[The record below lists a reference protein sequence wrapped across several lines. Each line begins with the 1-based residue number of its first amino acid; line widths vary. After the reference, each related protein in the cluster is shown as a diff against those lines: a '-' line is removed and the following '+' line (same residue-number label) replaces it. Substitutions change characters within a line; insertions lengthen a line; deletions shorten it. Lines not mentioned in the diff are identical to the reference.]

1 MIWGNTGYEIV
12 EIDLSFLKTK
22 QDKLHQIRQNL
33 NIYLL
38 KIKKKICHLNLAIFF
53 ICKICHNEIFV
64 TFQKKSYRSIDVLEK
79 YRY

>member
-1 MIWGNTGYEIV
+1 MIRGNTGYEIV

-22 QDKLHQIRQNL
+22 QDKLHQIRHNL

-53 ICKICHNEIFV
+53 MCKIV
-64 TFQKKSYRSIDVLEK
+64 TMKFLSHFKKNCRSIDVLEK
-79 YRY
+79 Y